1 MEVGSWDVQ
10 RLPLLAKPAPRQSYA
25 PMAGKPVLFSHE
37 PPRHAEGTSE
47 LSTKLREKGLVAGR
61 SLIPYMP
68 ILEAPTYAEHNYEKH
83 RMAKQKPS
91 AKRRTQLHEQTSNKT
106 WGFRSKNKSQY
117 QSLKCQMLIHCM
129 QTGKQQY

>member
-1 MEVGSWDVQ
+1 MEVGSRDAQ

-37 PPRHAEGTSE
+37 PPRHAKGTSE

-68 ILEAPTYAEHNYEKH
+68 ILEAPTYAEHVKNIEWLNRSQVLRGGGSYTNKLQIRH
-83 RMAKQKPS
+83 RVSGAKTK
-91 AKRRTQLHEQTSNKT
+91 ANIK
-106 WGFRSKNKSQY
+106 
-117 QSLKCQMLIHCM
+117 I
-129 QTGKQQY
+129 